1 MAQQVGDPD
10 LLLEAHHALWAI
22 LFYGGEAAAARPH
35 LEQGLRLYNPER
47 HRSHA
52 GSYGGHDP
60 GVCCRMVTA
69 SSLWLLGYP
78 DQAVVSSQ
86 SSLELAQQLD
96 HPFSLTIA
104 LVFAA
109 MLHHCRREAPLTQ
122 ARTETAITLAVEQNF
137 PQQLERARSL
147 RGWALAACGH
157 VEEGIAQ
164 IHQGLASAQSIGA
177 TRDQS
182 ALLAEAYAAVGQ
194 ITEGLEASAEALDVL
209 GKSGVRWWE
218 AGIRLKGELLLQRS
232 EAPQDEIESCLIKRS
247 PWPEPSRR
255 SLSNYAQPESE
266 PTVGATGKTRVKH
279 DNCLRQSTAGSLRAS
294 TQLICRPR
302 KHFKEL
308 SAASPWNSTCA
319 RASPTATSASASSTG
334 ARVVCSPIEL
344 DTDGAILRREGPMG
358 AEKCSIRSSSGQRSS
373 GF

>member
-1 MAQQVGDPD
+1 MPCGLSCSMAERRPPLDHTWNKDCGSITPSGTVPMQ
-10 LLLEAHHALWAI
+10 EAMADTTLGCVAAWSQHHP
-22 LFYGGEAAAARPH
+22 FG
-35 LEQGLRLYNPER
+35 
-47 HRSHA
+47 
-52 GSYGGHDP
+52 
-60 GVCCRMVTA
+60 
-69 SSLWLLGYP
+69 LGYP

-182 ALLAEAYAAVGQ
+182 YNLALLAEARRGGADH
-194 ITEGLEASAEALDVL
+194 EGLEASAEALDVL

-218 AGIRLKGELLLQRS
+218 AELYRLKGELLLQRS

-255 SLSNYAQPESE
+255 SLSNCAQP
-266 PTVGATGKTRVKH
+266 
-279 DNCLRQSTAGSLRAS
+279 
-294 TQLICRPR
+294 
-302 KHFKEL
+302 
-308 SAASPWNSTCA
+308 
-319 RASPTATSASASSTG
+319 
-334 ARVVCSPIEL
+334 
-344 DTDGAILRREGPMG
+344 
-358 AEKCSIRSSSGQRSS
+358 
-373 GF
+373 